1 MHNKIVRLGI
11 SNVDIM
17 ISIHFIAFSALKA
30 KKYKLTYKFYLHK
43 EQTNL
48 KKRYAWW
55 GISPFMCCAI
65 AESDARGYFMNF
77 TALVEPSV

>member
-1 MHNKIVRLGI
+1 MLSRKGVGSNK
-11 SNVDIM
+11 
-17 ISIHFIAFSALKA
+17 SAK
-30 KKYKLTYKFYLHK
+30 KFYLHK

-55 GISPFMCCAI
+55 GISLFMCCAI